1 MEEVSSSGHT
11 VLTDDVEGKKHDAV
25 KKLAHFLFL
34 PENCLIN
41 MRKKIKAIIIKRNKL
56 WIYVS
61 QHHIF

>member
-1 MEEVSSSGHT
+1 MKEVSSSGHA
-11 VLTDDVEGKKHDAV
+11 VLTDHVEGKKHAV

-56 WIYVS
+56 WICVS